1 MHGLVGRNCTVS
13 EKISTKCPSQTSSDE
28 RVETVKEAPWKTSR
42 TARKCM
48 VYWDETSRLVRKFR
62 PSVQARHQVMK
73 SRNGQ
78 RGPLENIEDCQKMHG
93 LLGRNFTVSEK
104 IST

>member
-1 MHGLVGRNCTVS
+1 
-13 EKISTKCPSQTSSDE
+13 
-28 RVETVKEAPWKTSR
+28 
-42 TARKCM
+42 M

-104 IST
+104 ISTYCPSGHQVMKESKRSKRPPGKHRGLPENAWFVGTKLHG